1 MTLNVELSYVL
12 TLAGLLGGAFWA
24 MAKLLLTQ
32 SQKQIEHQFEQM
44 NGQFK
49 AIQAHMQ
56 LQDDQSRRLER
67 EVLELKAI
75 LPRDYVRREDYT
87 QAIAT
92 IITKLDAM
100 ALRYENLI
108 LRNGDGR

>member
-1 MTLNVELSYVL
+1 MTLNVELGHIL
-12 TLAGLLGGAFWA
+12 TLVGLLGGCFWTIC
-24 MAKLLLTQ
+24 MLLLKQ
-32 SQKQIEHQFEQM
+32 SQKQIDLKFDQM
-44 NGQFK
+44 NAQFR
-49 AIQAHMQ
+49 AIQTHMQ

-92 IITKLDAM
+92 IMTKLDAM
-100 ALRYENLI
+100 AIRFENVLLRAAN
-108 LRNGDGR
+108 NQ